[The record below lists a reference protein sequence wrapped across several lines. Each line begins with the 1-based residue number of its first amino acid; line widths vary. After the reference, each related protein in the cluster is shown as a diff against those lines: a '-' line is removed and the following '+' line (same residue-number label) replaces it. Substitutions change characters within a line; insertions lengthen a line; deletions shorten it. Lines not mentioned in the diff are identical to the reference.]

1 MIFITDIKD
10 KMEQETN
17 VDINQHIIKKQ
28 KKKKKRTKQQSHIV
42 GEEKVN

>member
-28 KKKKKRTKQQSHIV
+28 KKKKKNKTAVPHCMGGKS
-42 GEEKVN
+42 

>member
-28 KKKKKRTKQQSHIV
+28 KKKKKKNKTAVPHCMGGKS
-42 GEEKVN
+42 

>member
-17 VDINQHIIKKQ
+17 VDINQYIIKKQ
-28 KKKKKRTKQQSHIV
+28 KKKKRTKQQSHIV
-42 GEEKVN
+42 WEEKVN